1 MQKIVATNWK
11 YDETT
16 AKFTLLAQLEN
27 GEQVE
32 IDVSKDA
39 MSQMIGT
46 VIPNE
51 EKRIAEL
58 LNQIYN
64 IVQKRLLTTDKIAE
78 EFEEL
83 KDEAEDIK
91 KEYDKCQN
99 KTDKLICDGKLKAV
113 DTKRATVDKKRH
125 LVKLLMQEEAQL
137 RTRLF
142 KLKRGIE
149 E

>member
-1 MQKIVATNWK
+1 VATNWK
-11 YDETT
+11 YDEPS

-32 IDVSKDA
+32 IDISKDA

-51 EKRIAEL
+51 EKKIAEL
-58 LNQIYN
+58 LKLIYG
-64 IVQKRLLTTDKIAE
+64 IIEKRLLSADKIAE
-78 EFEEL
+78 ELDSL
-83 KDEAEDIK
+83 KGEAEDIK
-91 KEYDKCQN
+91 KEYDKCQS
-99 KTDKLICDGKLKAV
+99 KTDKLICDGKLKAI

-125 LVKLLMQEEAQL
+125 LTKLLMQEEAEL
-137 RTRLF
+137 RTRLL
-142 KLKRGIE
+142 KVKRGIE